1 MRTQLAAYREEICR
15 LHHANDTLA
24 ESNRILLDAVT
35 TMKMEHAA
43 GMQRLRGEMAPG
55 FSWPDPDQSALV
67 ERYKTRVGELEAEV
81 RALKR
86 RYEHQNLSGK
96 TEYTRK
102 RSRVSEDMT
111 QEAEDAAGSSKKT
124 GPPAGHKGCSHSNKP
139 VRKVWHV
146 FARCA
151 NCGGRHIK
159 RGRCRCRLV
168 NDFDG
173 SHINIQTV
181 AHMGWEYACADCGHV
196 TGPDF
201 PAIPGTS
208 FGKKALG
215 YIVYFGGKK
224 NTDADIANYF
234 GDLFHFETA
243 ETTIWNARRAAAG
256 MLEQT
261 MRYIME
267 ELKRATFLGIDE
279 TRYTVN
285 GKIGYVWVVRTDR
298 AAFVLHMGSRSGLVL
313 STYFSG
319 LADKP
324 VVVDGYA
331 VYPGFFKTIQRC
343 WAHILRDAEA
353 AYVSVGRNGP
363 KREYYHTLYRRLLK
377 VFHDAKRIADD
388 AAGSGGADVGTCL
401 DLERRVLEIATAY
414 AGHGFRTTLTNAAP
428 NLFTFLRYPGMPPTN
443 NDTER
448 DIRDAVVL
456 QRKFRHKFVNPE
468 GMHVFSVIQSFNRTC
483 RKLGLVP
490 WMCVEKIAEN
500 PDYNIF
506 EAGPAMA
513 RAPAPPADAPESDTF
528 YVDQALVAHPA
539 VGESVAGMERPP
551 VGAPAAPPD
560 QPPAMSHTPAGDG
573 ADTEAGPHGLV
584 PPLAAGLRPDSR
596 AAMARAPPLPRTIT
610 EPDHVP
616 FHGKPP
622 PAVSA

>member
-1 MRTQLAAYREEICR
+1 MRTHLAAYREEICR

-298 AAFVLHMGSRSGLVL
+298 AAFVLPMGSRSGLVL

-414 AGHGFRTTLTNAAP
+414 ADHGFRTTLTNAAP
-428 NLFTFLRYPGMPPTN
+428 NLFTFLRYPGMPPSSGH
-443 NDTER
+443 NDPITWPEK
-448 DIRDAVVL
+448 L
-456 QRKFRHKFVNPE
+456 QVSVMLQSRYPHWPSQARSADPNSKDTDPGRLTPFCEARKRLWEHPGRRMRAAGVRRRVHAGRQRE
-468 GMHVFSVIQSFNRTC
+468 
-483 RKLGLVP
+483 
-490 WMCVEKIAEN
+490 
-500 PDYNIF
+500 
-506 EAGPAMA
+506 EAGKSGTKGEGQVRKVQALGVPGQEEGPQHTQDIQGSKNRLLDYPRLAA
-513 RAPAPPADAPESDTF
+513 ADA
-528 YVDQALVAHPA
+528 
-539 VGESVAGMERPP
+539 RPRTEGQ
-551 VGAPAAPPD
+551 VQREAQGAK
-560 QPPAMSHTPAGDG
+560 S
-573 ADTEAGPHGLV
+573 
-584 PPLAAGLRPDSR
+584 
-596 AAMARAPPLPRTIT
+596 RAPP
-610 EPDHVP
+610 PDHP
-616 FHGKPP
+616 YRAA
-622 PAVSA
+622 PAQEEPEKVWL